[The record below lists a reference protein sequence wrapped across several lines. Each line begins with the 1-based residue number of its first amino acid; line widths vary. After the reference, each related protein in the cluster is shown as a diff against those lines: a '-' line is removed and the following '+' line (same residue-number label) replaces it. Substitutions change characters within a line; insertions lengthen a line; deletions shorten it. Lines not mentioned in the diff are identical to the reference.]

1 MRIKMAE
8 YGASK
13 PYENCFM
20 RATERIYSGEPF
32 SFMELQDYV
41 LGDGNVI
48 LRIMPGFT
56 LGEYI
61 SELEEDKIISFNP
74 ILEKFV
80 LNRESKN

>member
-1 MRIKMAE
+1 
-8 YGASK
+8 
-13 PYENCFM
+13 
-20 RATERIYSGEPF
+20 
-32 SFMELQDYV
+32 MELQDYV

-56 LGEYI
+56 LREYI